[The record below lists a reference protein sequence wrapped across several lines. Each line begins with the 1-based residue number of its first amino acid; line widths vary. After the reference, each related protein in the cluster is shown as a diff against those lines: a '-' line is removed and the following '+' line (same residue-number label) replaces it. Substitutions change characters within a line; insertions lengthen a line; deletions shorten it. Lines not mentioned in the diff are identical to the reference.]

1 MRDVYQ
7 YLDWVVNLV
16 ESCGAEDS
24 EVEFSQSSATK
35 GKIIVVIYFYDGSR
49 LEITEGVQII
59 NHRPV
64 KVNYVYQ
71 YVSEGKA
78 VFRYDN
84 ARHHPELPNFP
95 HHKHVGRKR
104 VGAFEPSLQ
113 QVLEEVVGQLK
124 DVTHDAPK
132 RQRTTKRAGSK

>member
-49 LEITEGVQII
+49 QHI
-59 NHRPV
+59 H
-64 KVNYVYQ
+64 
-71 YVSEGKA
+71 
-78 VFRYDN
+78 
-84 ARHHPELPNFP
+84 
-95 HHKHVGRKR
+95 
-104 VGAFEPSLQ
+104 SL
-113 QVLEEVVGQLK
+113 VEM
-124 DVTHDAPK
+124 
-132 RQRTTKRAGSK
+132 